1 MKNVTHNP
9 NTVLLYFSLFM
20 SVADSEKLDGRVY
33 IADVAMAAVMHTNYS
48 QTCILFSISTWHLY
62 LHGERGRGLS

>member
-1 MKNVTHNP
+1 
-9 NTVLLYFSLFM
+9 M